1 MSAVSMIGSFTEV
14 PNKIKHIGPDR
25 LQIGAHYHPGV
36 PDSVSLERTQTFIDM
51 YTAGGAKS
59 CILAPDML
67 KARYAKI
74 LWNGTFNTIC
84 ALMLMN
90 VGEVQRS
97 GAREKLVIPIMR
109 ELQAVAKADGHELEE
124 ELVQEMAYRSPE
136 TSRWRPSM
144 LLDRDYGRP
153 MEYEVILGDPIR
165 RAAELGV
172 AVPIMTTVYE
182 LLKLATWK
190 AGNPSE
196 SDEPSIA

>member
-1 MSAVSMIGSFTEV
+1 MIGSFTAP
-14 PNKIKHIGPDR
+14 PNKVKHIGPDI

-36 PDSVSLERTQTFIDM
+36 LDTVSLERTQTFIDM
-51 YTAGGAKS
+51 YSAGGAKS
-59 CILAPDML
+59 CILAPDMP

-109 ELQAVAKADGHELEE
+109 ELQAVARADGHELEE
-124 ELVQEMAYRSPE
+124 DLVQEMAFRSPE
-136 TSRWRPSM
+136 SSKWKPSM
-144 LLDRDYGRP
+144 LLDREYGRP

-165 RAAELGV
+165 TAAQLGV

-182 LLKLATWK
+182 LLKLVSWK
-190 AGNPSE
+190 MDNPSE
-196 SDEPSIA
+196 TSQPSIV